1 MKTFIRISRPID
13 DKILRDVQYSEIVN
27 FNGKVI
33 DLRLAIYF
41 KNILKEITRN
51 SNYFIDPD
59 LSFIRCWSPLEK
71 RTVLKLFE
79 FCKIHDVHPGL
90 KEKTLSEEYI
100 NDKTKELLVRCILEL
115 ERNPAITQLRGLE
128 ELFSEFISG
137 EQRSNLIA
145 IVPPYFPIMDVNEV
159 YSVWYSANLDMINIA
174 LNMRRKGER
183 VYVVIAISKDVLL
196 HENAIKKII
205 SDYTSFSKD
214 VDGFLIWVIDLDEVS
229 NHGELKHLVNFLRRL
244 REGVKTKNVKIIN
257 MYGGYFSLLLVMLG
271 LLDGV
276 IMRVCYRQGRRPC
289 QEVKGFVK
297 ENYYFSPLKTKIDLG
312 LALNIMRLEPSWI
325 CQCPICEGKQ
335 LFNKFQKLKSED
347 LNKHFI
353 YTLSREI
360 EELRNSTIEDTIRKL
375 RSLYERLRELRVH
388 TFIDI
393 EHISTWASILNK
405 ELELKKP

>member
-1 MKTFIRISRPID
+1 
-13 DKILRDVQYSEIVN
+13 
-27 FNGKVI
+27 
-33 DLRLAIYF
+33 
-41 KNILKEITRN
+41 
-51 SNYFIDPD
+51 
-59 LSFIRCWSPLEK
+59 
-71 RTVLKLFE
+71 
-79 FCKIHDVHPGL
+79 L

-174 LNMRRKGER
+174 LNMRRKGEN
-183 VYVVIAISKDVLL
+183 VYVVIAVSKDVLL
-196 HENAIKKII
+196 HENAIKKIVG
-205 SDYTSFSKD
+205 DYTSFSND

-289 QEVKGFVK
+289 QEVKEFVK

-335 LFNKFQKLKSED
+335 LFNKFQELKSED

-405 ELELKKP
+405 ELELKKS